1 MTELNDLTQP
11 ASNRVFIKDDRIL
24 VINDFEIKD
33 LQVVELIKAKIENG
47 EDSEMID
54 AMEGWDSDQDGENRE
69 NKDGQEAAKEGG
81 ASKKKEEPAT
91 KINAA

>member
-1 MTELNDLTQP
+1 MDFKFLICCYREW
-11 ASNRVFIKDDRIL
+11 DR
-24 VINDFEIKD
+24 FA
-33 LQVVELIKAKIENG
+33 KAEYERLAMEEENG

-69 NKDGQEAAKEGG
+69 NKDGQEVVKEGG
-81 ASKKKEEPAT
+81 AASKKKEEPAT

>member
-1 MTELNDLTQP
+1 ME
-11 ASNRVFIKDDRIL
+11 
-24 VINDFEIKD
+24 E
-33 LQVVELIKAKIENG
+33 ENG